1 MRAGL
6 RVDTI
11 HMALDAASRGF
22 GVAIGRAPL
31 YDVEIETGQ
40 LVRIFDQDVKSG
52 LSYWLVTMDADF
64 QSQDVKA
71 FRQWLLEE
79 LGGPAPDGK
88 KQGSRPKL
96 VHSAT

>member
-1 MRAGL
+1 
-6 RVDTI
+6 
-11 HMALDAASRGF
+11 MALDAASRGF

-31 YDVEIETGQ
+31 YDLEMETGQ
-40 LVRIFDQDVKSG
+40 LVRIFDQDVTSG

-79 LGGPAPDGK
+79 LGEPAPDSK

-96 VHSAT
+96 AYSAT